1 LLDPRHADRREH
13 QHSNFIFKAQREAG
27 TLMEKVKVRIYRLAR
42 MLART
47 NTKEEGEGE
56 GEGGKVVEWE

>member
-1 LLDPRHADRREH
+1 
-13 QHSNFIFKAQREAG
+13 
-27 TLMEKVKVRIYRLAR
+27 MEKVKVRIYRLAR